1 MIMAKA
7 RRTSLAPEGIPPG
20 ELVDRLR
27 ELQRQIPDY
36 APLTDAERTALMKV
50 RAAISDAALQ
60 ESINLLGASDGAQ
73 AAVGQTYEEVQ
84 QYVNNTNRWS
94 EVEAQLRAMFRGVAD
109 ANLVR
114 WALADQIATQAYLIC
129 QQLAKDSANA
139 HLRPGV
145 ADILRLRKLR
155 RRKRPQPAAQAADA
169 EPNSGNEGEGGGP
182 KSE

>member
-1 MIMAKA
+1 MAGG
-7 RRTSLAPEGIPPG
+7 RRTSLAPDGIPPG

-60 ESINLLGASDGAQ
+60 ESINLIGASDGAQ
-73 AAVGQTYEEVQ
+73 AAIGQTYEEVRK
-84 QYVNNTNRWS
+84 YVENTALWS
-94 EVEAQLRAMFRGVAD
+94 AVETQLKAMYRGVAD

-114 WALADQIATQAYLIC
+114 WARADQIATQAYLIC

-145 ADILRLRKLR
+145 TEILRLRKLR
-155 RRKRPQPAAQAADA
+155 RRKRPTPQTPAADA
-169 EPNSGNEGEGGGP
+169 DPNSGSGP